1 MNNRWCSACGK
12 EFRPCPKAPKQ
23 SYCSEPGCQRER
35 RRLWQQ
41 AKRRSDPDYLDN
53 QARAQQAWC
62 QRNPDYW
69 RAYRTAHPVYTERNR
84 ELQRLRQG
92 LAIAKMDSFTP
103 PLSLGTGVYQLRPL
117 DNIGIAK
124 MYALTVQITVIGHET
139 FA

>member
-69 RAYRTAHPVYTERNR
+69 RAYQAMKKQAEARRKTRGTAHEQGVQAAYQNVCSGIETQG
-84 ELQRLRQG
+84 QRKKKTARIKLV
-92 LAIAKMDSFTP
+92 LKM
-103 PLSLGTGVYQLRPL
+103 R
-117 DNIGIAK
+117 GISHRSASS
-124 MYALTVQITVIGHET
+124 
-139 FA
+139 